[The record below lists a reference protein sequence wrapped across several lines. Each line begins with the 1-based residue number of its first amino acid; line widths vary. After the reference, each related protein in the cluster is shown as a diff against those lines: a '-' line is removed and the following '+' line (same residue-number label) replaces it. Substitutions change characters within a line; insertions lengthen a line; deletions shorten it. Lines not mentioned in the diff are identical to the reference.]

1 MRCMWLR
8 SQAHRRYDEGT
19 KKLAAPLAYA
29 STDWTDNREKAK
41 DRSPWPFD
49 SFRMETVCQMKG
61 LLLPK
66 FIARLERERNENRS
80 DNIQRDN
87 HHEAAIIR
95 SEPALR
101 QLGFLLKEG

>member
-1 MRCMWLR
+1 MTRAQKAGR
-8 SQAHRRYDEGT
+8 PS
-19 KKLAAPLAYA
+19 LAYT
-29 STDWTDNREKAK
+29 STGWADNREKAK

-49 SFRMETVCQMKG
+49 SFRMETVRQMKG

-80 DNIQRDN
+80 NNIQRDN

>member
-1 MRCMWLR
+1 
-8 SQAHRRYDEGT
+8 
-19 KKLAAPLAYA
+19 
-29 STDWTDNREKAK
+29 
-41 DRSPWPFD
+41 
-49 SFRMETVCQMKG
+49 METVRQTKG

-95 SEPALR
+95 SGVVVNQAIHREGNSGCDENARGTEPALR

>member
-1 MRCMWLR
+1 MAFRFIPN
-8 SQAHRRYDEGT
+8 GT
-19 KKLAAPLAYA
+19 V
-29 STDWTDNREKAK
+29 R
-41 DRSPWPFD
+41 
-49 SFRMETVCQMKG
+49 QMKG

-87 HHEAAIIR
+87 HHETAIIR

>member
-1 MRCMWLR
+1 
-8 SQAHRRYDEGT
+8 
-19 KKLAAPLAYA
+19 
-29 STDWTDNREKAK
+29 
-41 DRSPWPFD
+41 
-49 SFRMETVCQMKG
+49 MKG

-95 SEPALR
+95 SELALR